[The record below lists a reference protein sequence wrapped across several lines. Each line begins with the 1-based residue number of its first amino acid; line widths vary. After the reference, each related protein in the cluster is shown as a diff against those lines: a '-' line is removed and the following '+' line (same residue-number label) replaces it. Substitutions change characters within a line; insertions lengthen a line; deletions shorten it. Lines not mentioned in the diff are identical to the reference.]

1 MHMYDDL
8 GPDELY
14 RKGLK
19 HFNRRE
25 WQLAIA
31 TLSHLPSD
39 DEHYPEAEEL
49 LARARLKLQ
58 LAADEPPIALAPP
71 RPRIMLHALLVI
83 MLCVAGASGFML
95 YGRFLPTP
103 PVEAAVAKAVIP
115 TATPQPT
122 VVPTAT
128 AVPLPTEVPV
138 MPASLM
144 VLPADN
150 ETFVNTPKNI
160 EIIIDAS
167 GSMLAEVPGT
177 GKRRWQIAQ
186 EALKTLV
193 TSGTITPQSSVAI
206 RTYGHR
212 KGGDCG
218 DVEMVQGL
226 SGFNADRAVGVIDG
240 IYPAVG
246 GMTPLGAS
254 LRAAAEDLQAAEG
267 STVVILVTD
276 GLESCNG
283 DPVAEA
289 ANFVH
294 SAPQRMVHVIGFA
307 IGDQDAS
314 NKLREIAV
322 SGQGLYFDAANSAQ
336 LAESLRQTIVLNYQ
350 VVTADGAEVAAGT
363 LGQPEPIEL
372 QPGTYK
378 LKINA
383 NPPLEQELV
392 VKSNARVEARLR
404 QGYGGLLVDIH
415 TGER

>member
-31 TLSHLPSD
+31 ALSHLPPD
-39 DEHYPEAEEL
+39 HEYCPEAEEL
-49 LARARLKLQ
+49 LARAWLKLQ

-71 RPRIMLHALLVI
+71 RPRIMLHALLVL

-95 YGRFLPTP
+95 YGRLPETP
-103 PVEAAVAKAVIP
+103 PVEAAVAKAVLP

-122 VVPTAT
+122 AVPTAT

-138 MPASLM
+138 LPAALM

-193 TSGTITPQSSVAI
+193 TSGTITTQSSVAI

-218 DVEMVQGL
+218 DV
-226 SGFNADRAVGVIDG
+226 
-240 IYPAVG
+240 
-246 GMTPLGAS
+246 
-254 LRAAAEDLQAAEG
+254 
-267 STVVILVTD
+267 
-276 GLESCNG
+276 
-283 DPVAEA
+283 
-289 ANFVH
+289 
-294 SAPQRMVHVIGFA
+294 
-307 IGDQDAS
+307 
-314 NKLREIAV
+314 
-322 SGQGLYFDAANSAQ
+322 
-336 LAESLRQTIVLNYQ
+336 
-350 VVTADGAEVAAGT
+350 
-363 LGQPEPIEL
+363 
-372 QPGTYK
+372 
-378 LKINA
+378 
-383 NPPLEQELV
+383 
-392 VKSNARVEARLR
+392 
-404 QGYGGLLVDIH
+404 
-415 TGER
+415 